1 MAETPFLKM
10 HGLGNDFVV
19 LDGRQT
25 DLDLDPF
32 EAKAI
37 ADRHLGIG
45 ADQVVLLR
53 NTANADVFMQI
64 FNADG
69 TEVSA
74 CGNASRCIS
83 SLVMKEKGRDHIK
96 LETKAGVLDAFD
108 GGDGMVTVD
117 MGPVRTDWREIPLS
131 EERDTLHLG
140 FQVAQPGD
148 AGKVLMGDPVG
159 VNVGNPHCVFI
170 VGQPEVV
177 NMAQIGPIVENS
189 PLFPERT
196 NVSVIQVVGEDT
208 ILAKVWER
216 GTGVT
221 QACGSA
227 ACAALVAAHRR
238 GMIGRSGIV
247 VLPGGPLGVL
257 WRESDNHVLLTG
269 PVATVFKGS
278 FDIRRLL
285 MAQIERMRTI
295 GEGPQAAGA

>member
-1 MAETPFLKM
+1 MADTPFIKM

-19 LDGRQT
+19 LDSRQT
-25 DLDLDPF
+25 DLSLDPF

-45 ADQVVLLR
+45 ADQVIVLR
-53 NTANADVFMQI
+53 NTPKADVFMQI

-69 TEVSA
+69 GEVSA
-74 CGNASRCIS
+74 CGNASRCIAAQ
-83 SLVMKEKGRDHIK
+83 VMREKGRDHVT

-108 GGDGMVTVD
+108 GGDGMITVD

-140 FQVAQPGD
+140 FQVTRPGD
-148 AGKVLMGDPVG
+148 SGEVLMGDPAA
-159 VNVGNPHCVFI
+159 VNVGNPHVVFI
-170 VGQPEVV
+170 VGKPEVV
-177 NMAQIGPIVENS
+177 DLGAVGPIIETA

-196 NVSVIQVVGEDT
+196 NVSVIQIVGEDT
-208 ILAKVWER
+208 IVAKVWER
-216 GTGVT
+216 GAGLT

-238 GMIGRSGIV
+238 GMIGRAGIV

-257 WRESDNHVLLTG
+257 WRETDNHVLLTG

-295 GEGPQAAGA
+295 GEGAPV

>member
-1 MAETPFLKM
+1 MAKQPFVKM

-19 LDGRQT
+19 LDARKE
-25 DLDLDPF
+25 DLDLEPL
-32 EAKAI
+32 EVKAI
-37 ADRHLGIG
+37 ADRHFGIG
-45 ADQVVLLR
+45 CDQVLVLK
-53 NTANADVFMQI
+53 NTPRADVYLQI

-74 CGNASRCIS
+74 CGNGTRCIAG
-83 SLVMKEKGRDHIK
+83 LLMREKKRDHVT

-108 GGDGMVTVD
+108 TGEGSITVD

-148 AGKVLMGDPVG
+148 EGKVLMGDPVA
-159 VNVGNPHCVFI
+159 VNVGNPHVVFI
-170 VGQPEVV
+170 VGMPEVV
-177 NMAQIGPIVENS
+177 NMAQVGPIIENA
-189 PLFPERT
+189 PLFPERA
-196 NVSVIQVVGEDT
+196 NVSVIQVVGED
-208 ILAKVWER
+208 IIKAKLWER
-216 GTGVT
+216 GDGET

-238 GMIGRSGIV
+238 GMIGRQGIV
-247 VLPGGPLGVL
+247 VMPGGPLGVV

-269 PVATVFKGS
+269 PVATSFEGQ

-285 MAQIERMRTI
+285 MAQLDRMRTV
-295 GEGPQAAGA
+295 GELGQ

>member
-1 MAETPFLKM
+1 MADTPFLKM

-19 LDGRQT
+19 LDARQT

-45 ADQVVLLR
+45 ADQVVVMR
-53 NTANADVFMQI
+53 KSANADVFMQI

-69 TEVSA
+69 SEVSA
-74 CGNASRCIS
+74 CGNASRCIA
-83 SLVMKEKGRDHIK
+83 SLVMKEKGRDQIT
-96 LETKAGVLDAFD
+96 LETKVGVLDAFE
-108 GGDGMVTVD
+108 
-117 MGPVRTDWREIPLS
+117 GPVRTDWREIPLA

-140 FQVAQPGD
+140 FQVARPGD
-148 AGKVLMGDPVG
+148 AGQVLMGDPVA

-170 VGQPEVV
+170 VGKPEVV
-177 NMAQIGPIVENS
+177 DLAQVGPIVENS

-208 ILAKVWER
+208 IVAKVWER
-216 GTGVT
+216 GAGIT

-227 ACAALVAAHRR
+227 ACAALVAASRR
-238 GMIGRSGIV
+238 GMIGRAGIV
-247 VLPGGPLGVL
+247 VLPGGPLGVV

-269 PVATVFKGS
+269 PVATVYKGS

-285 MAQIERMRTI
+285 MAQIERMRTV
-295 GEGPQAAGA
+295 GEGPQAGAPA